1 MTEQREGCLAI
12 GQLAQSLKERFRLHR
27 TLLGVLVAKA
37 GAAEGRAKQNELPGM
52 VDAQARGEK
61 AAVQVRVGTPERGKL
76 TLAHVQVEPDLAG
89 SIHETA

>member
-1 MTEQREGCLAI
+1 MTEQREGLSGYRATGPELEGEVPFVSHAAWCAGGKSWGCR
-12 GQLAQSLKERFRLHR
+12 GQSQAERTPRN
-27 TLLGVLVAKA
+27 GCCAS
-37 GAAEGRAKQNELPGM
+37 Q
-52 VDAQARGEK
+52 GEK